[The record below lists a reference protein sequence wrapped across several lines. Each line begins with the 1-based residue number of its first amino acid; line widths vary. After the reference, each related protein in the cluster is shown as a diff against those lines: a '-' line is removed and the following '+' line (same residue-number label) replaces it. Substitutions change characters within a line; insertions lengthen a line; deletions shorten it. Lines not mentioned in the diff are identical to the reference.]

1 MSGQPMLIPPGQV
14 PVTEAPTT
22 TSVWVERAGH
32 YAAQA
37 VANAERAHERMVEK
51 RLEKPS
57 RAWTAGEVV
66 RSYRANA
73 NGERRY
79 REEADA
85 LTLHG
90 YQGWLETSRVG
101 DPFGARILLALH
113 RGGPQGQDG
122 GRSSR
127 SRTVT
132 WTKASA
138 P

>member
-1 MSGQPMLIPPGQV
+1 MSGQPMLISPGQV
-14 PVTEAPTT
+14 SVADEPAA

-37 VANAERAHERMVEK
+37 VANAERAHERTIAK
-51 RLEKPS
+51 RLDKPS

-73 NGERRY
+73 DGERRY

-90 YQGWLETSRVG
+90 YQGWLETGRAG
-101 DPFGARILLALH
+101 DPLGARILLAPTL
-113 RGGPQGQDG
+113 GVSGGQDG

-132 WTKASA
+132 WTKVSA